1 MRALL
6 PLLLSLLAVSGS
18 YGKCSPETEIARV
31 DGKGI
36 TLSYYRYVEETIPR
50 WALEKYYKGE
60 KGKRELLNKIVERTL
75 ILVDAEKRGLFK
87 REPLKSR
94 VERFRIKNLAYSYLN
109 ERLKGIKVTKEELER
124 AIEKLPE
131 KERTPRR
138 IKSVKASLLANKY
151 VSKREEVLSQVR
163 REIRVL
169 NPSPAKPSDV
179 VGEFKGQK
187 ITYGEIS
194 PLIEGKPT
202 KKKIEKAL
210 ETYALYTLA
219 LKEGLNE
226 REEFRNALRAFK
238 ERLAVN
244 EFERELLSS
253 VKLSDREIKEY
264 YEKHKEKFKA
274 PGTAKIR
281 VFVFPDEKEA
291 KKSLEALKRG
301 EKVQK
306 AVPEKVLRS
315 ARQWLVSSDDKENP
329 VSLLVFSSKE
339 RFNLLKMPDGRVLLI
354 EVEEKRPPHPMP
366 YGDAYGKV
374 KEELLRKRVRELFE
388 RRMEEMRKRYGEKV
402 YEERLSCLGQE

>member
-1 MRALL
+1 MRAFL
-6 PLLLSLLAVSGS
+6 PLLLSIFAVSGS
-18 YGKCSPETEIARV
+18 YGKCSPETEVARV
-31 DGKGI
+31 DDKGI
-36 TLSYYRYVEETIPR
+36 TLSYYRYVEEAIPR

-87 REPLKSR
+87 GEPLKSR
-94 VERFRIKNLAYSYLN
+94 VERFRIRNLAYSYLN
-109 ERLKGIKVTKEELER
+109 EKLKGIKVSKEELER

-138 IKSVKASLLANKY
+138 VKSVKASLLANKY
-151 VSKREEVLSQVR
+151 VSKREEILSQIR
-163 REIRVL
+163 NEIKVL
-169 NPSPAKPSDV
+169 NPTPAKPSDV

-226 REEFRNALRAFK
+226 REEFKNALRAFK
-238 ERLAVN
+238 ERLAVE

-253 VKLSDREIKEY
+253 VKLSDREIREY

-291 KKSLEALKRG
+291 KGSLETLKRG
-301 EKVQK
+301 ENIQK

-354 EVEEKRPPHPMP
+354 EVEEKKPPRPLP

-388 RRMEEMRKRYGEKV
+388 KRMEELRKKYGERV
-402 YEERLSCLGQE
+402 YEEKLSCLGQE